1 MAFDTLQNN
10 YRNKMNNGQFFN
22 TTDEC
27 AEFIVDEY
35 HNTITEGGGPY
46 NMTLGQKSLI
56 LTPMK
61 AGLLSQSTSV
71 LLQGVGAGL
80 LLYWTGLTNGTFV
93 TAPGIAPT
101 STWEDDTL
109 DGFLSNIGDYFKEH
123 LDSVIFT
130 NTASGATFSGVYTV
144 T

>member
-1 MAFDTLQNN
+1 MSFNTLQNN
-10 YRNKMNNGQFFN
+10 YRSRMNNGQFFN

-27 AEFIVDEY
+27 AEFIVNQY
-35 HNTITEGGGPY
+35 HSTITSGGGAY
-46 NMTLGQKSLI
+46 KMTTGQKSLI

-61 AGLLSQSTSV
+61 AGLRAQSTSV
-71 LLQGVGAGL
+71 LLSGVGLGL
-80 LLYWTGLTNGTFV
+80 VSYWTALTNGTFV
-93 TAPGIAPT
+93 TAGGVPPT

>member
-10 YRNKMNNGQFFN
+10 YRDRMNNGQFFN

-27 AEFIVDEY
+27 AEFIVNQY
-35 HNTITEGGGPY
+35 HSTITSGGGAY
-46 NMTLGQKSLI
+46 NQTLGNKNVI

-61 AGLLSQSTSV
+61 AGLKSQSIST
-71 LLQGVGAGL
+71 LLSGVGTGL
-80 LLYWTGLTNGTFV
+80 VTYWTGLSNGVFT
-93 TAPGIAPT
+93 TIGGTPPS

-109 DGFLSNIGDYFKEH
+109 DGFLSNVGDYFKEH
-123 LDSVIFT
+123 LDTVIFT
-130 NTASGATFSGVYTV
+130 NISSGATFSGVYTV

>member
-1 MAFDTLQNN
+1 
-10 YRNKMNNGQFFN
+10 
-22 TTDEC
+22 
-27 AEFIVDEY
+27 
-35 HNTITEGGGPY
+35 
-46 NMTLGQKSLI
+46 
-56 LTPMK
+56 MK

>member
-1 MAFDTLQNN
+1 MAFNTLQNN
-10 YRNKMNNGQFFN
+10 YRDRMNNGQFFE
-22 TTDEC
+22 TTDKC
-27 AEFIVDEY
+27 AEFIVNQY
-35 HNTITEGGGPY
+35 HSTITSGGGAY
-46 NMTLGQKSLI
+46 NMTLGQKDLI
-56 LTPMK
+56 LSPMK
-61 AGLLSQSTSV
+61 AGLRAQSTSV
-71 LLQGVGAGL
+71 LLSGVGLGL
-80 LLYWTGLTNGTFV
+80 VSYWTALTNGTFV
-93 TAPGIAPT
+93 TAGGVPPT

>member
-10 YRNKMNNGQFFN
+10 YRDRLNNGQFFN

-27 AEFIVDEY
+27 AEFIVNEY
-35 HNTITEGGGPY
+35 HNAIIEGGAAY
-46 NMTLGQKSLI
+46 NQTLGNKNVI

-61 AGLLSQSTSV
+61 AGLKSQSIST
-71 LLQGVGAGL
+71 LLSGVGTGL
-80 LLYWTGLTNGTFV
+80 VTYWTGLSNGVFT
-93 TAPGIAPT
+93 TIGGTPPS

-109 DGFLSNIGDYFKEH
+109 DGFLSNVGDYFKEH
-123 LDSVIFT
+123 LDTVIFT
-130 NTASGATFSGVYTV
+130 NISSGATFSGVYTV